1 MINKEDIYKKITPKN
16 DIVFKKIFGS
26 KGNEG
31 ILKDFL
37 EAILDIE
44 IESLELDLNTEL
56 LPDFMAGKKS
66 RVDVRT
72 RLADGTDVNIEMQ
85 VNISKYSDKRCL
97 QHWSRIYNNNINEGD
112 DYQNLRKTIC
122 IWILDGAIYN
132 EFEDIDSKWQIMNK
146 KYGLDNHFKEW
157 EIYIIE
163 LKKLRDS
170 ATLKESKK
178 NFWLWFI
185 DHSNEELVNLS
196 SVSNEKI
203 KEAREQLKKIQA
215 DKELMERIRLEEAYE
230 MDVTTS
236 INQARRDAERQ
247 AKLETARKMLEK
259 RIDIETIIEVTGLEK
274 QEIEDLKEL

>member
-1 MINKEDIYKKITPKN
+1 M
-16 DIVFKKIFGS
+16 
-26 KGNEG
+26 
-31 ILKDFL
+31 
-37 EAILDIE
+37 
-44 IESLELDLNTEL
+44 ELYTL
-56 LPDFMAGKKS
+56 
-66 RVDVRT
+66 
-72 RLADGTDVNIEMQ
+72 
-85 VNISKYSDKRCL
+85 
-97 QHWSRIYNNNINEGD
+97 
-112 DYQNLRKTIC
+112 
-122 IWILDGAIYN
+122 
-132 EFEDIDSKWQIMNK
+132 
-146 KYGLDNHFKEW
+146 